1 MIEVDS
7 ELLGMAIIMTR
18 MAMIMTRMVMCGE
31 IMRNGDGDGFSI
43 GSK

>member
-7 ELLGMAIIMTR
+7 ELLVMAMIMTR

-31 IMRNGDGDGFSI
+31 IMRNGDGFSI
-43 GSK
+43 CSK

>member
-7 ELLGMAIIMTR
+7 DLLVMTMIMTR
-18 MAMIMTRMVMCGE
+18 MVMVMCGE
-31 IMRNGDGDGFSI
+31 IMRNGDSFSI